1 MDYKSVIE
9 EQIRTLQKLQ
19 DNATKNECFEISC
32 KLAETISKLCFQARD
47 I

>member
-9 EQIRTLQKLQ
+9 EQIRKLQKQQ
-19 DNATKNECFEISC
+19 DKAIENECLDTSC
-32 KLAETISKLCFQARD
+32 KLAETISKLCFQARE